1 MKRFTWLFLAL
12 LSLPSLGWAQGRTV
26 TGKVTDTRSGGL
38 PGTTVVLR
46 GTTQGVS
53 ANADGTYSI
62 NVAAPDTATL
72 VFSSVGFTSQA
83 VRVGRQSVLNVT
95 LRENNQALDEV
106 VVTALNVSRERKTLG
121 YSVTEV
127 AGNTLTQARET
138 NVANSLVGKV
148 AGLNVNSTAGGPG
161 SSSNVI
167 IRGASSINQTN
178 QPLYVINGIPV
189 ESQPSGGAGA
199 SIGNSGGQYDNAPD
213 YGDPISNINP
223 DDIASISVLKGAAA
237 SALYGYR
244 AKAGVILI
252 TTKSAQG
259 NDGIEFNSNY
269 VLQRSFNLTD
279 WQYEYGQGSNNIKP
293 TTATAAAQSGN
304 SSWGGRLDGSNVV
317 QFDGTQRPYVAQRD
331 NIKNFYRTGQAL
343 TNTIAFN
350 KSFQGGSVRLSA
362 SDLLDPAVVPNSR
375 LDRQT
380 FNLVGT
386 FDPYKHLSID
396 ARANY
401 ILEQAKNRPILSDGA
416 GNANFNVA
424 FLPTS
429 LDVRDLQGP
438 NGNGTLANGNE
449 LTFNTGNLYNTNPYF
464 AAYQFVNNTK
474 RERLLSNLTARY
486 TFDGGLFF
494 QGRIGRDAYNDRITT
509 VTPSGTAYR
518 PLGSITEI
526 TSQFTDLN
534 ADGLA
539 GYTFRAGET
548 FTATPNVGAS
558 YRRTRQ
564 EGFQNF
570 GNDFAIFGINQLS
583 NTKTRAVAPIYSD
596 LEVHSVYGSLE
607 LSYKELLFVTGT
619 VRRDWFSS
627 LATPGV
633 DNVLGVTTPG
643 VSGSFVFS
651 ELFKPDFLSFGKI
664 RGGFSTVAQAT
675 VPYQTQLN
683 YSIGSTTL
691 NGVPYGGPS
700 DSNIPNRALRPSRAT
715 ELEVGTELGFVQNR
729 LRVDLTFY
737 KKNSTG
743 EIVNTP
749 ASITSGY
756 SGAVLNAGEMENKG
770 VELLL
775 TVVPFKAGSFTWTSS
790 YNAAYNKNTVLSL
803 AAGQQQSVYA
813 TSRSNV
819 GFLGQVVGKPFGQ
832 VLAYDY
838 SRNADGSL
846 ILTPAGIPARA
857 PALTAFG
864 SAYHPWTMGWS
875 NDFALGRF
883 NLGVLIDGK
892 FGGKIFSATDYY
904 ATIFGLRKETLV
916 NREGN
921 FGTAA
926 NPIDAATYY
935 GQLANNVSSQFVQ
948 DASFIKLRQVTLG
961 YSFPSGLF
969 HNHIQR
975 LTLSLVARNLFFLRR
990 LTDNIDPEG
999 SYNAFSQGLE
1009 LGGVPPSRT
1018 YGLNL
1023 NAKF

>member
-1 MKRFTWLFLAL
+1 MKNFTWLL
-12 LSLPSLGWAQGRTV
+12 LPLLGLPGLTAAQTRTV
-26 TGKVTDTRSGGL
+26 TGKVTDTKGGGL
-38 PGTTVVLR
+38 PGATVVLR
-46 GTTQGVS
+46 GTTQGVT
-53 ANADGTYSI
+53 ANVEGGYSI
-62 NVAAPDTATL
+62 AVSADTATL
-72 VFSSVGFTSQA
+72 VFSSIGYNGQA
-83 VRVGRQSVLNVT
+83 VRVRSQSVINVT

-121 YSVTEV
+121 YSVTEIS
-127 AGNTLTQARET
+127 GPSLTVARET

-167 IRGASSINQTN
+167 IRGVSSINQTN

-213 YGDPISNINP
+213 FGDPISNLNP
-223 DDIASISVLKGAAA
+223 DDIESISVLKGAAA

-252 TTKSAQG
+252 TTKSAKG
-259 NDGIEFNSNY
+259 NDGIELNSNY
-269 VLQRSFNLTD
+269 VAQRVFNLTD
-279 WQYEYGQGSNNIKP
+279 WQYEYGQGSTGIKP
-293 TTATAAAQSGN
+293 ATAAAAAQSGN
-304 SSWGGRLDGSNVV
+304 SSWGARLDGTPVI
-317 QFDGTQRPYVAQRD
+317 QFDGTSRPYSAQRD
-331 NIKNFYRTGQAL
+331 NISNFYRTGGAL
-343 TNTIAFN
+343 TNTLSFN
-350 KSFQGGSVRLSA
+350 KSFTGGSVRLSA
-362 SDLLDPAVVPNSR
+362 SDLANTAVIPNSR

-380 FNLVGT
+380 FNLTGT
-386 FDPYKHLSID
+386 FDPFKRLTID

-401 ILEQAKNRPILSDGA
+401 ILEQAKNRPVLSDGA

-429 LDVRDLQGP
+429 LDVRDLKGP

-449 LTFNTGNLYNTNPYF
+449 FTFNTGNLYNTNPYF
-464 AAYQFVNNTK
+464 AADQFVSNTR

-486 TFDGGLFF
+486 NFDFGLFL
-494 QGRIGRDAYNDRITT
+494 QGRVGRDSYNDRITT

-526 TSQFTDLN
+526 TNQFTDLN
-534 ADGLA
+534 ADVLG
-539 GYTFRAGET
+539 GKSFKIGED
-548 FTATPNVGAS
+548 FTVAPNVGAS
-558 YRRTRQ
+558 YRRTKQ

-570 GNDFAIFGINQLS
+570 GNDFAVFGINQLS
-583 NTKTRAVAPIYSD
+583 NTKTRSVAPIYYD
-596 LEVHSVYGSLE
+596 LEVQSVYGSVDF
-607 LSYKELLFVTGT
+607 SYKELLFLTGT

-627 LATPGV
+627 LATPGASN
-633 DNVLGVTTPG
+633 DLGSTYPG

-651 ELFKPDFLSFGKI
+651 ELYKPEFLSFGKI
-664 RGGFSTVAQAT
+664 RAGYSQVGQAT
-675 VPYQTQLN
+675 GPFQTQLN
-683 YSIGSTTL
+683 YSLGSTTL

-700 DSNIPNRALRPSRAT
+700 DSNIPNRNLQASRAS
-715 ELEVGTELGFVQNR
+715 ELEVGTELAFAQNR
-729 LRVDLTFY
+729 LRLDLTLY

-756 SGAVLNAGEMENKG
+756 SGAVLNAGELENKG
-770 VELLL
+770 VEMLL
-775 TVVPFKAGSFTWTSS
+775 TVLPVRSAKFTWTSAF
-790 YNAAYNKNTVLSL
+790 NAAYNKNTVLSL
-803 AAGQQQSVYA
+803 AAGQTQSVYA
-813 TSRSNV
+813 TSRSGA
-819 GFLGQVVGKPFGQ
+819 GFLGQVVGQPFGQ

-838 SRNADGSL
+838 QYNSDGSIVL
-846 ILTPAGIPARA
+846 APSGIPARGN
-857 PALTAFG
+857 LTAYG
-864 SAYHPWTMGWS
+864 TAYHPWTMGWN
-875 NDFALGRF
+875 NDFNLGNF

-892 FGGKIFSATDYY
+892 FGGKIFSTTDYY
-904 ATIFGLRKETLV
+904 ATIYGLRKETLV

-926 NPIDAATYY
+926 NPINAQTYY
-935 GQLANNVSSQFVQ
+935 GTLADNVSKQFVQ
-948 DASFIKLRQVTLG
+948 DASFIKLRQITLG
-961 YSFPSGLF
+961 YSFPTALF
-969 HNHIQR
+969 NNHVQR
-975 LTLSLVARNLFFLRR
+975 LTLSLVARNLFYFRR

-999 SYNAFSQGLE
+999 SYNAFTQGLE

-1018 YGLNL
+1018 FGLNL